1 MVPVIG
7 SIQYIKDLNYIRLR
21 CGPLGPVLKIKK
33 VTAQSLDRIQT
44 IFQWLSCIILVV
56 SFVFAGLWVYN
67 TSMNLE
73 PILAFLGLFYS
84 VVALLGN
91 WVTKQLEKRVKE
103 EELSIAYALAHG
115 YVYNY
120 LAPVLRGLRK
130 KLPDP
135 STMKFIVYI
144 PKHLDEFRTHSIDEV
159 ITELS
164 NKQYEVDTVELLF
177 ENEKRKMDYRTAKK
191 GDGDVIHYFD
201 FPTTLLTL
209 DKLIEYKLSTHKDS
223 LPDKEIAKL
232 SELYISNFSQQLQSI
247 LAKPEFD
254 AIRGNIKI
262 VSSGRFDFLDTNV
275 AS

>member
-1 MVPVIG
+1 MT
-7 SIQYIKDLNYIRLR
+7 DR
-21 CGPLGPVLKIKK
+21 
-33 VTAQSLDRIQT
+33 SLDRIQT
-44 IFQWLSCIILVV
+44 IFQWLSVMILVA
-56 SFVFAGLWVYN
+56 SFVFAALWVYN

-115 YVYNY
+115 YMYNY
-120 LAPVLRGLRK
+120 LGPVVRGLRK

-135 STMKFIVYI
+135 SSMRFIVYI
-144 PKHLDEFRTHSIDEV
+144 PKNLDEFRSHSIDEV

-164 NKQYEVDTVELLF
+164 NKQYVVDTVELLF

-191 GDGDVIHYFD
+191 ADDSAIHYFD

-209 DKLIEYKLSTHKDS
+209 DKVIEYKLSTNKDS
-223 LPDKEIAKL
+223 LPDKEIARL
-232 SELYISNFSQQLQSI
+232 SELYISNFSQQLHYI

-262 VSSGRFDFLDTNV
+262 VSSGRFDFLETNPHNP
-275 AS
+275 